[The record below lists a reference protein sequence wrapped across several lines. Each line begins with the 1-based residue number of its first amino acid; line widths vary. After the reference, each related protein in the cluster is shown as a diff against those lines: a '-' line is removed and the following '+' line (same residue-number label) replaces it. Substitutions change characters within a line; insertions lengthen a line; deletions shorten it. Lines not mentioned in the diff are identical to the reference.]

1 MSVNLSTVQAQFIL
15 KALKGQHDAIDI
27 LLAMVI
33 VRDESFRPTQSRVWP
48 AVTGGHEAIKLL
60 EASARRQR
68 RPADPV
74 RG

>member
-60 EASARRQR
+60 EA
-68 RPADPV
+68 
-74 RG
+74 RGVK